1 MGAIKTITGEYLM
14 RQIVYNLEIAMP
26 LDQSM
31 ENDLLERDLKTDAE
45 IINFLKQE
53 IYDQGFSGMIPRKL
67 EITVESL

>member
-1 MGAIKTITGEYLM
+1 M